1 MRASAKAEWAAVRRA
16 RLRIALVTGGII
28 TLLVTAVGGIA
39 HTVMVRAQNDQVWRE
54 LRYGAQYGDLSS
66 PPVCTW
72 LFAAG
77 VEPLANAPAG
87 FPLRADVD
95 RVGRTHRAVERTVER
110 NHTVYLV
117 RTERRADGAVVQAVF
132 DLRFQLADRAHLWSA
147 LGVAEL
153 VGLVAAALTGLV
165 LGRRAVAPLAEA
177 LTRQRRFVT
186 DASHELRTPITRVYT
201 KAQVLAR
208 QAAAENLP
216 APHRDGLAGLVGS
229 VGRFGE
235 VIDDLLLSASLGASP
250 ARRSECRPVEL
261 AELARSVAA
270 EEADRTRD
278 RGLTVVV
285 ERPPHRLYVDGVES
299 ALRRAVGELLANA
312 IGHTPPGG
320 RIEVSLARAGGVV
333 ELTVTDT
340 GAGFDPAEAER
351 LFQRFHRGGD
361 GGRYGLGLAL
371 LKEIVAGHHG
381 TVAAT
386 GHPGRGARFTIRL
399 PESGRPPA
407 PEGRWRRVRAGR
419 PWRAARSWR
428 GSRSGRGGRGW
439 RGGLP
444 RRGRPRPAGGP
455 GRPGAPPR

>member
-28 TLLVTAVGGIA
+28 TLLVTAIGGIS

-110 NHTVYLV
+110 NRTIYLV

-320 RIEVSLARAGGVV
+320 RIEVSLARAGGLV

-351 LFQRFHRGGD
+351 LFQRFR
-361 GGRYGLGLAL
+361 R
-371 LKEIVAGHHG
+371 
-381 TVAAT
+381 
-386 GHPGRGARFTIRL
+386 
-399 PESGRPPA
+399 RPPGA
-407 PEGRWRRVRAGR
+407 GRAVHHPASRVRASVRPGGPVAAGQGR
-419 PWRAARSWR
+419 SLVAGESLAGESLVARRPDVASRSAAARTSASSGR
-428 GSRSGRGGRGW
+428 SGSTGGTASLRASRSAAHRGAVGRR
-439 RGGLP
+439 
-444 RRGRPRPAGGP
+444 
-455 GRPGAPPR
+455 APT